1 MGSYER
7 RFWESTVGGIGVPR
21 KDRAAGWFE
30 AFIPDRLTNRAF
42 TIEGDVAADVADA
55 ERSIAGLDATAQT
68 LTDTEGLARLLLR
81 AESVASSHI
90 EGLRVSPQRL
100 MRRAA
105 GYEIG
110 DATANDVLANVDAM
124 TFALEDR
131 AGRISIPRI
140 VEVHRRL
147 LASSKQA
154 QYAGQLRAEQ
164 NWIGGNDF
172 NPLGAAFVPPPPEYV
187 YGLLEDL
194 CTFCNDDALPTVVQA
209 AIAHAQF
216 ETIHPFVDGNG
227 RTGRA
232 LIYMVLRRRGLA
244 VRTTPP
250 ISLVLATQ
258 ARTYVNALDATRV
271 EGPPER
277 ATSALNRWTAIFA
290 VAARRAVDDAQSFER
305 TIAALQTDWLRRL
318 EAARSDSGARLLMA
332 HLCSMP
338 ILSVEDA
345 ARVLGRAYST
355 ANDAIE
361 KLVAAKILTPIDASR
376 RHRRFEAREVL
387 DAFTALERRL
397 ASPAADTRIA
407 KPVRDVPARPKLRP
421 VKKK

>member
-1 MGSYER
+1 MGRYER

-42 TIEGDVAADVADA
+42 TIDGDVAADVADA

-81 AESVASSHI
+81 AESVASSNI
-90 EGLRVSPQRL
+90 
-100 MRRAA
+100 
-105 GYEIG
+105 EIG

-131 AGRISIPRI
+131 AGSISIPRI
-140 VEVHRRL
+140 VEVQRRL

-164 NWIGGNDF
+164 NWIGGNDV
-172 NPLGAAFVPPPPEYV
+172 NPIGAAFVPPPPEHV
-187 YGLLEDL
+187 YELLEDL

-318 EAARSDSGARLLMA
+318 ETARSDSGARLLMA

-338 ILSVEDA
+338 ILSVDDA

-355 ANDAIE
+355 SNDAIE
-361 KLVAAKILTPIDASR
+361 KLVAVKILTPIDASR

-397 ASPAADTRIA
+397 SSPAADTRNA
-407 KPVRDVPARPKLRP
+407 KPVRDVPARPKRRP
-421 VKKK
+421 IKR